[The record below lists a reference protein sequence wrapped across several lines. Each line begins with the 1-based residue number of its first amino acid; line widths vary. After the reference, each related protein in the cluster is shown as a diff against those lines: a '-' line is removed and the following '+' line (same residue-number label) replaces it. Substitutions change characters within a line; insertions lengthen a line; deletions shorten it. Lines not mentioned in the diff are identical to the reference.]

1 MRTKVR
7 LKRMTQWLNSVCVLA
22 LLLPVAGCGPTVQ
35 PDSPA
40 EATREDSQTRTRPP
54 AGAETRYDL
63 AKDEERGGHTLAK
76 HVGRI
81 DDELRKRLERE
92 RNISAASTWTS
103 REAAEETVGAA
114 LRQKRE
120 QIERWEARGYRRP
133 NLALH
138 FDARRVIGRS
148 MRHGDAI
155 SSPCTRAVIVLKA
168 DGAYSYYVLTTYPED
183 RR

>member
-1 MRTKVR
+1 
-7 LKRMTQWLNSVCVLA
+7 MTPWLNSVCVLA

-40 EATREDSQTRTRPP
+40 EATREDSQTRKRPP

-63 AKDEERGGHTLAK
+63 EKDEDRGGHTLAK

-103 REAAEETVGAA
+103 REATEETGGSAP
-114 LRQKRE
+114 RQTRE
-120 QIERWEARGYRRP
+120 QIESRGAGRSRRA

-138 FDARRVIGRS
+138 CDARLVIGRS
-148 MRHGDAI
+148 MRHGDAT
-155 SSPCTRAVIVLKA
+155 SSPCTRAVIV
-168 DGAYSYYVLTTYPED
+168 
-183 RR
+183 